1 MYFCKMSNA
10 ELYIGMRRMMVEQ
23 LQKRFNYSPALFEA
37 INTVPRHL
45 FVEAGM
51 EHLAYEDKPLPIA
64 AGQTISQPSTV
75 ATQVHLSGIG
85 KWDKVLEIGTGCG
98 YQTAVL
104 AQMGARIYSVERQRE
119 LYLATQ
125 KRLSKMGY
133 DKPLIFWGDG
143 YKGLPQFAPYK
154 AIIVTCGAEEIPRQL
169 LLQLEIGGKM
179 VVPVGPYEQE
189 QILTVIERVSEHEF
203 NKTTHGK
210 CSFVPMLEGTN
221 R

>member
-1 MYFCKMSNA
+1 MNNA
-10 ELYIGMRRMMVEQ
+10 DLYIGQRRMMVQ
-23 LQKRFNYSPALFEA
+23 DLQQKFQYNEEVLRAMG
-37 INTVPRHL
+37 IVPRHL
-45 FVEAGM
+45 FLEKGM
-51 EHLAYEDKPLPIA
+51 EHLAYDDKPLPIA

-75 ATQVHLSGIG
+75 AMQSHLSGIK

-104 AQMGARIYSVERQRE
+104 AQMGARVYSIERQRE
-119 LYLATQ
+119 LYMGAQKNLA
-125 KRLSKMGY
+125 RLGY
-133 DKPLIFWGDG
+133 DKPLLFFADG
-143 YKGLPQFAPYK
+143 YKGLPQFAPFK
-154 AIIVTCGAEEIPRQL
+154 AIIVACCAPEIPKEL

-179 VVPVGPYEQE
+179 VIPVEDKDGGQSMA
-189 QILTVIERVSEHEF
+189 VIERISENEF